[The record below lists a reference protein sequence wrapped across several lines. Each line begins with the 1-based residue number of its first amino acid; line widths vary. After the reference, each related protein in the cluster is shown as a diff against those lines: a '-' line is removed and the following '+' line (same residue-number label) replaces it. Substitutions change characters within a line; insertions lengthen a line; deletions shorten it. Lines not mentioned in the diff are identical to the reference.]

1 MSEQEDAALIGD
13 SSMHDADEPAPE
25 GGFYRHRLTIRFTNG
40 ETIIYTVRDA
50 LHAED
55 IPPKVRFVVITSYLC
70 EPPGEHCDE
79 LVLLNLNDISYIRT
93 EHITDAELQKEELT
107 RRESAR
113 QQSTIGAP
121 QRLSRIGFI

>member
-1 MSEQEDAALIGD
+1 MTDESSLVGD
-13 SSMHDADEPAPE
+13 SSTHTGREPAPQ

-40 ETIIYTVRDA
+40 ETFVYTVSEP

-55 IPPKVRFVVITSYLC
+55 IASSARFAVITSYLC
-70 EPPGEHCDE
+70 ERPEECHE
-79 LVLLNLNDISYIRT
+79 IVLLNLNDISYIRT
-93 EHITDAELQKEELT
+93 EHVTNEELEKEELT
-107 RRESAR
+107 KREAAN